1 MELQFEY
8 VQEVG
13 VGNYPDLIH
22 LWDNTA
28 NLLYIADGR
37 MRSTYALTPN
47 GEWGDREFIDDVD
60 ISIDENIE
68 SWRIDTLGGFG
79 AIGAYRTGD
88 IHKLVIYEYQR
99 DISEYLNS
107 GSIKHSIDNPIS
119 SFSLSLEN
127 PDLKDPEH
135 PGNVALSEQNSLLSP
150 GAKVIFEFGAGTDE
164 AEYEMGTF
172 FVDRSN
178 FTLLSETASA
188 DGRNKIGKVLK
199 DQTIDENN
207 EYWYGLLSEHLKT
220 LLEKSGL
227 TNNEYIIENT
237 DVEGWFNFSPNTTPL
252 KVVES
257 MLEVLP
263 QWRIK
268 ELSDGTIV
276 IGSEGYSGF
285 EQNGIY
291 TFYRS
296 KDIFSRQITRDD
308 AEAYNRVCVHTNN
321 YAKAVF
327 RDVASFQSWN
337 LRANKTLYVQVADGL
352 KFIDLENY
360 ADELALRLEGVGKL
374 ESFVGPIRPHLQPGD
389 EAVIVDEKG
398 SKSLGLITEIEHNF
412 GKNGYYTEF
421 TVDSGGTVGKG
432 RLSDFISKIA
442 VGAMSQ
448 KADIGWDDINLSRYI
463 NLSQYAEI
471 SVSSQYKSWS
481 YPELMK
487 DGNKYTE
494 DGGQYQLGDGGWEPA
509 EDDENPF
516 FIFRFKQRCLVDKI
530 MLWLSYDDQYQED
543 FLPDEY
549 AIQYWNG
556 AFWVDLLEVEYIDV
570 EAEMTH
576 EFTAIET
583 TALRFMMTQKAENG
597 QNWREVEIWGYM

>member
-1 MELQFEY
+1 MQLDFEFT
-8 VQEVG
+8 QNVG
-13 VGNYPDLIH
+13 QGNYLDLIH
-22 LWDNTA
+22 LWDNEA
-28 NLLYIADGR
+28 NLLYIQDGR
-37 MRSTYALTPN
+37 MRSTYTYTNN
-47 GEWGDREFIDDVD
+47 GMWDDREFIEDVD
-60 ISIDENIE
+60 ISKDDNI
-68 SWRIDTLGGFG
+68 SHFRIDSLGGFG
-79 AIGAYRTGD
+79 AVGSYKTD
-88 IHKLVIYEYQR
+88 NTHKLIIYEYQF
-99 DISEYLNS
+99 DLSEYLNNA
-107 GSIKHSIDNPIS
+107 SIKHTLDNPVS
-119 SFSLSLEN
+119 SFSLALEN
-127 PDLKDPEH
+127 PVSPDTDYE
-135 PGNVALSEQNSLLSP
+135 GNVAIDEDKALLSP
-150 GAKVIFEFGAGTDE
+150 GAKVIFVFGAGQEIED
-164 AEYEMGTF
+164 YEMGTF
-172 FVDRSN
+172 YVDRSN
-178 FTLLSETASA
+178 FTLLSETATA
-188 DGRNKIGKVLK
+188 DGRNSIGKVLK

-207 EYWYGLLSEHLKT
+207 EYWFGLVSNHLST
-220 LLEKSGL
+220 LLEKAGFNRNQYL
-227 TNNEYIIENT
+227 VENT
-237 DVEGWFNFSPNTTPL
+237 DVAGWFSFSPNTTPL
-252 KVVES
+252 KAAET

-263 QWRIK
+263 EWKIR
-268 ELSDGTIV
+268 ELVDGRVV
-276 IGSEGYSGF
+276 IGSTDYAGF
-285 EQNGIY
+285 GQSGIY
-291 TFYRS
+291 TFYRD
-296 KDIFSRQITRDD
+296 KDIFSRNITRDD

-327 RDVASFQSWN
+327 RDVASFTGWN
-337 LRANKTLYVQVADGL
+337 LQANKTLYVQVADGL

-389 EAVIVDEKG
+389 EAVIIDEKG
-398 SKSLGLITEIEHNF
+398 SKNLGLITEIEHNF
-412 GKNGYYTEF
+412 GKSGYYTEF

-432 RLSDFISKIA
+432 RLSDFIGKIA
-442 VGAMSQ
+442 IGAMSQ
-448 KADIGWDDINLSRYI
+448 KADTGWDDINLSRYI

-516 FIFRFKQRCLVDKI
+516 FIFRFKQRCLVNKI
-530 MLWLSYDDQYQED
+530 MLWLSYDDQYQDD

-549 AIQYWNG
+549 SIQYWNG

-583 TALRFMMTQKAENG
+583 TALRFTMTQKAENG